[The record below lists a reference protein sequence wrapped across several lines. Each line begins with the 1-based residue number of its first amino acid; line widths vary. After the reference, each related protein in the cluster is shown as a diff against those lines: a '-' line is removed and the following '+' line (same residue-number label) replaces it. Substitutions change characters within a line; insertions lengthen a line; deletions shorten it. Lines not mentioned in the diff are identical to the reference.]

1 MTDTAAGSD
10 ALAVE
15 YRTVGSLKPDPR
27 NARTHPKRQLEQIK
41 ASIKEFGFTNPILI
55 DEQGVIIAGHGR
67 LRAAKEAGLAEVPT
81 IVLAGLTDGQKR
93 ALRLADNK
101 IALGASWDLD
111 LLKLELGDLADMD
124 FDLGLTGFS
133 AGEIDIA
140 LLGANDPDDDHL
152 PEIKSTPRTRPDDI
166 WILGDHRL
174 GCGDGRDG
182 AFLRRVIGKD
192 VKIDAAFLDP
202 PYNVAIGGHANT
214 RGRHREFAM
223 ASGEMSRD
231 EFRTFL
237 TDALGA
243 CVAASRDGAVHFVC
257 MDWRHMDDLSAI
269 GRDVY
274 GDLLNLCI
282 WNKSNA
288 GMGSLYRSKHELV
301 FVYRVGQAPHF
312 NAVELGKHGRNRTNV
327 WDYASVNTVAGSRRE
342 DLKLHPTV
350 KPTALV
356 ADAIQ
361 DVTRRGD
368 LVLDVF
374 SGSGTTLVAGADGS
388 AFPRRGDRSG
398 LRGRGD
404 RSVGGH
410 DRRDGRARREGP
422 GMSKVGPGHPPK
434 STRFRKGVSGNPAG
448 RPRKER
454 PADSTS
460 AFDVVI
466 DKKLTIEQDGKSREV
481 TIEEA
486 LWHKTYQNAIAG
498 DRSAQREVLKMIKKR
513 DAHLVG
519 RKAKKPAPRNDV
531 KFVYP
536 PADADEALLI
546 LG

>member
-1 MTDTAAGSD
+1 MTDSAASSD

-41 ASIKEFGFTNPILI
+41 ASIEEFGFINPILI
-55 DEQGVIIAGHGR
+55 DEQSAIIAGHGR
-67 LRAAKEAGLAEVPT
+67 LRAAKEAGLEEVPT

-111 LLKLELGDLADMD
+111 LLKLEFGDLADMD

-133 AGEIDIA
+133 AGEIDIV
-140 LLGANDPDDDHL
+140 LLCANDPDDDHL
-152 PEIKSTPRTRPDDI
+152 PETRSTPQTRPDDI

-174 GCGDGRDG
+174 GCGDGRDR
-182 AFLRRVIGKD
+182 AFLHRVIGKG

-202 PYNVAIGGHANT
+202 PYNVAIGGHN
-214 RGRHREFAM
+214 
-223 ASGEMSRD
+223 EMSRD

-274 GDLLNLCI
+274 GDLLNLCV

-288 GMGSLYRSKHELV
+288 GMGSLYRSKHELI

-374 SGSGTTLVAGADGS
+374 SGSGTTLVASERTG
-388 AFPRRGDRSG
+388 RR
-398 LRGRGD
+398 
-404 RSVGGH
+404 
-410 DRRDGRARREGP
+410 
-422 GMSKVGPGHPPK
+422 
-434 STRFRKGVSGNPAG
+434 FCGVEIDPAYVDVAI
-448 RPRKER
+448 ER
-454 PADSTS
+454 W
-460 AFDVVI
+460 
-466 DKKLTIEQDGKSREV
+466 
-481 TIEEA
+481 EA
-486 LWHKTYQNAIAG
+486 MT
-498 DRSAQREVLKMIKKR
+498 
-513 DAHLVG
+513 G
-519 RKAKKPAPRNDV
+519 RKATLHRKAQ
-531 KFVYP
+531 
-536 PADADEALLI
+536 A
-546 LG
+546 